1 MRLLSVVW
9 LFLVIV
15 VLAQAGAAVQALPGA
30 KAVFLIAKPQVK
42 GPFFRRS
49 VVLVT
54 PHGKGATIGLILNRP
69 TDIQLTRPGGDPLP
83 PSAANP
89 MVFVGGPVDRHHTV
103 FLVRSSTPIAAG
115 LELVEGVYMSESSEV
130 LDEALTTGLPKTE
143 LRVFKGYSSW
153 VKGQLARE
161 IKRDDWLVVPAQADL
176 IFAEPEGLWERL
188 MMEHRGGRWVDAP
201 DSLAAE
207 NG

>member
-1 MRLLSVVW
+1 
-9 LFLVIV
+9 
-15 VLAQAGAAVQALPGA
+15 
-30 KAVFLIAKPQVK
+30 
-42 GPFFRRS
+42 
-49 VVLVT
+49 
-54 PHGKGATIGLILNRP
+54 
-69 TDIQLTRPGGDPLP
+69 
-83 PSAANP
+83 
-89 MVFVGGPVDRHHTV
+89 
-103 FLVRSSTPIAAG
+103 
-115 LELVEGVYMSESSEV
+115 MSESSEV

-188 MMEHRGGRWVDAP
+188 MMEHRGGRWVDAL

>member
-1 MRLLSVVW
+1 
-9 LFLVIV
+9 
-15 VLAQAGAAVQALPGA
+15 
-30 KAVFLIAKPQVK
+30 
-42 GPFFRRS
+42 
-49 VVLVT
+49 VT

-69 TDIQLTRPGGDPLP
+69 TDIPLTRPGGDPLP

-89 MVFVGGPVDRHHTV
+89 MVYVGGPVDRHRTV
-103 FLVRSSTPIAAG
+103 FLVRSSTPIAAA

-153 VKGQLARE
+153 VKGQLAHE